1 MVKCFPKM
9 AIKLVREFKQNQQLS
24 ITPQLKKSIDLLQLS
39 RIEIINKINNEI
51 EENPFLTKDYD
62 NESSSTFDDMDLLNN
77 LSNELTLQNHL
88 KSQLDDLNLTISEKK
103 IAQFIIQSLEENGL
117 LKMDLDEIEELMGFT
132 YSIKEIKSVLN
143 HIIQNIEPAGIGA
156 RDFKETIFIQL
167 KRKEIPSEELEIAD
181 KILFDPQFSNF
192 KDAKEELEVH
202 YSESTIENV
211 LKKIKQCDLSPGLEF
226 ESTIIIQP
234 DLEIIPQNNEN
245 FNVQFKSESFPKIS
259 LDQDLEELV
268 KDKKNKA
275 SKELKEKMGEAKWL
289 IRAINKRNETV
300 QNVGT
305 LICLKQADF
314 LSEKSAELKPL
325 SNLELAKELK
335 ISPSTV
341 SRILRSKYIQ
351 TPKGAL
357 SMKSLLASSVSKTRK
372 VTPIQLMEEI
382 QKIIEGEQK
391 KLSDQKISDLLNK
404 RGFNLARRTISKYR
418 KKINLPS
425 SRSR

>member
-1 MVKCFPKM
+1 M

-226 ESTIIIQP
+226 ESTVIIQP

-268 KDKKNKA
+268 KDKKNKV

-425 SRSR
+425 SRNR